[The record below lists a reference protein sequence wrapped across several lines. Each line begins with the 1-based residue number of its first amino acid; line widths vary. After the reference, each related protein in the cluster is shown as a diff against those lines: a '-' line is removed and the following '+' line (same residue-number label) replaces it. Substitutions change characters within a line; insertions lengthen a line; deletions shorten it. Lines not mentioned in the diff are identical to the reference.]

1 MVVVIQSG
9 SSIGDLGDL
18 TPCNASPNPNA
29 LMSFQRDDTEE
40 CWRAT
45 VRSLLNQTPSN
56 TLHMFH
62 ILHRVVKVSGFN
74 CYVNSFVR
82 VCVEIEVMIFSN
94 LYVHVGHHKE
104 MRVAD
109 PRGLRDPERV
119 RGRRPGH
126 DRMLC
131 SEPRELQTGVNP
143 SELGHHSVDHARR
156 PTARVVFSH
165 RSKVRR
171 CFAIP
176 YASNT

>member
-1 MVVVIQSG
+1 MQSG

-45 VRSLLNQTPSN
+45 VRSLLDQTPSN

-62 ILHRVVKVSGFN
+62 ILHRVVKVSGFGCN
-74 CYVNSFVR
+74 FNRFLR
-82 VCVEIEVMIFSN
+82 VYIEVEVLLMIFSN
-94 LYVHVGHHKE
+94 LYVHIGYHKK
-104 MRVAD
+104 MRVANS
-109 PRGLRDPERV
+109 RSLRDPERV
-119 RGRRPGH
+119 RGRRPSH

-131 SEPRELQTGVNP
+131 SEPRELQTSVDP
-143 SELGHHSVDHARR
+143 SQLGHYSVDHARR
-156 PTARVVFSH
+156 PTARMVLTH
-165 RSKVRR
+165 RSKVGR

-176 YASNT
+176 YASYT